1 MGVGNYASF
10 RPKSAPR
17 QANRA
22 TEILIAASR
31 QNAKVAQG
39 VVPRRLEFRRK
50 RHKVINLQKSALQAG
65 SGRQAAS
72 RLQTAIGSF
81 FGPGSTEVPPFPKE
95 GVGPARFY
103 VVISLSRFEILQV
116 FIACLP
122 RKLS

>member
-81 FGPGSTEVPPFPKE
+81 LVP
-95 GVGPARFY
+95 V
-103 VVISLSRFEILQV
+103 Q
-116 FIACLP
+116 P
-122 RKLS
+122 RCRLFQKKKKSGQRVSMW